1 MCEPVSIGLGIMAVA
16 GATMGAHDKAK
27 AEGAA
32 MDAQNRQS
40 IEQLK
45 QMNYADANM
54 KMEQRETAEQAMQD
68 LTTTNLNGLRNQ
80 GMVRAAVAESGL
92 EGRSMDAI
100 EREVAGDTVRE
111 RAGITENY
119 QRDYAA
125 IFGNRIANIQNT
137 KSAIDGKGAIIPTSP
152 LSHALNVVNAG
163 AGAYASSGGGFGQ
176 GGGTKQAAPISAAKG
191 TPTGHK

>member
-16 GATMGAHDKAK
+16 GAVMGAHDKAK

-32 MDAQNRQS
+32 TDAQNRQS

-54 KMEQRETAEQAMQD
+54 KMDQREAAEQAMND
-68 LTTTNLNGLRNQ
+68 LTTTNLNGIRNQ
-80 GMVRAAVAESGL
+80 GIVRAAVAESGL
-92 EGRSMDAI
+92 EGRSMDRI
-100 EREVAGDTVRE
+100 EREVEGDTVRE

-119 QRDYAA
+119 QRDYAS

-163 AGAYASSGGGFGQ
+163 ASAYGASGGKFGQ
-176 GGGTKQAAPISAAKG
+176 GSGSQQAAPISAAKG
-191 TPTGHK
+191 TPTGR